1 MRTIEDMRTF
11 TFPVIIEKDED
22 GFFAECPALDGCFTQ
37 GDTYEEAL
45 DHIKEA
51 IQLCLEVMEIE
62 HEEIPRVE
70 LPQSEGLL
78 TVEVNI

>member
-22 GFFAECPALDGCFTQ
+22 GFYAKCPSLQGCSTQ

-45 DHIKEA
+45 ENIKDA
-51 IQLCLEVMEIE
+51 IWLVLKDMEE
-62 HEEIPRVE
+62 SHEEIPVPVATS
-70 LPQSEGLL
+70 LP
-78 TVEVNI
+78 TVQVTI